1 MVSIHPGRILK
12 RELVARAMSASRLAL
27 ALRVPSE
34 RITSILNGR
43 RAISADTA
51 LRLARHLGTSAR
63 FWMNLQTRY
72 DLAIT
77 ERDHGARI
85 AADVARVASIAGD
98 RGKGS

>member
-1 MVSIHPGRILK
+1 MVPIHPGCILK
-12 RELVARAMSASRLAL
+12 RELAARTMSANRLAL
-27 ALRVPSE
+27 ALRVPSG
-34 RITSILNGR
+34 RITSILNGK

-72 DLAIT
+72 DLAIA

-85 AADVARVASIAGD
+85 AAEVD
-98 RGKGS
+98 RAA